1 MKRMLTVLVV
11 LLLTAPVLAVPT
23 ISCVFDCNTH
33 IATVS
38 YSGVDSNNLIVALG
52 LDITADGASI
62 TNVGGWNPSVDDYWV
77 YPGSISIADG
87 NVVGY
92 GTPVAAANSP
102 GFNASG
108 TTVEMGALWNVGKG
122 DTPPATSGDLF
133 TVTVD
138 DDCTLYVTGNTTRGG
153 VVLEDGSIV
162 PVDSNCYCEGG
173 PPPECMMAT
182 APEYTYWVGDT
193 EGRIWNKPDCWCYK
207 KQCSGDAT
215 GSKVGD
221 FFVNT
226 ADVAILRD
234 ALYKDNNDAAMA
246 AGICADFTHSPVGD
260 FHVNTADVSVI
271 RTYLYVNPIPD
282 CDGTYINYWLT
293 P

>member
-92 GTPVAAANSP
+92 GTPVAAA
-102 GFNASG
+102 
-108 TTVEMGALWNVGKG
+108 
-122 DTPPATSGDLF
+122 
-133 TVTVD
+133 
-138 DDCTLYVTGNTTRGG
+138 
-153 VVLEDGSIV
+153 
-162 PVDSNCYCEGG
+162 
-173 PPPECMMAT
+173 
-182 APEYTYWVGDT
+182 
-193 EGRIWNKPDCWCYK
+193 
-207 KQCSGDAT
+207 
-215 GSKVGD
+215 
-221 FFVNT
+221 
-226 ADVAILRD
+226 ILRD
-234 ALYKDNNDAAMA
+234 STHPVRQLRWVHCGTWARVIHPPRPAATSLRLPLTTTAHCMLRATPHAEASFSKTALSSPWTATATAKAAHHRSA
-246 AGICADFTHSPVGD
+246 
-260 FHVNTADVSVI
+260 
-271 RTYLYVNPIPD
+271 
-282 CDGTYINYWLT
+282 
-293 P
+293 